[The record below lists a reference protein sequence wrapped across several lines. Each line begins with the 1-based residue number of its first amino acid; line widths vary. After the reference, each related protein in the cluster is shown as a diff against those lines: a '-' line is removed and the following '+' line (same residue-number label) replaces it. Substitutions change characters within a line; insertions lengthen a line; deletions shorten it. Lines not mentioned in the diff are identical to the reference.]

1 MRTLKQL
8 AGWACLSVMACAPLA
23 QGSTILIGDHIYLDS
38 YAINGVLGND
48 PHQFSPNSLQL
59 VHESLA
65 TSGIETNA
73 VITVVPVETASGLA
87 LMMLI
92 DSPLSGE
99 LDDGSA
105 SLSMMT
111 TAPETATWYVNDVN
125 QDITGH
131 IDGTTGLQTSYGLF
145 TWNPYGNGDGFAWA
159 NLNAGDQLTTLFTA
173 INGQDPTFPGLN
185 MHDNIQFVTW
195 ANNSWEV
202 AETTQLNSG
211 GTYAFTTLVL
221 PGPGALCLLG
231 IAGLCGRRRRRTG

>member
-1 MRTLKQL
+1 MRTLKQI
-8 AGWACLSVMACAPLA
+8 AGWTCLLVMASAPLA

-38 YAINGVLGND
+38 FAINGVLDNE
-48 PHQFSPNSLQL
+48 PHQFTPSNLHL

-73 VITVVPVETASGLA
+73 VITVVPVETEAGLA

-92 DSPLSGE
+92 DSPVSGE
-99 LDDGSA
+99 LDFGSA

-111 TAPETATWYVNDVN
+111 TAPEAATWFVNDVN

-131 IDGTTGLQTSYGLF
+131 IDGSTGLQTSYGLF
-145 TWNPYGNGDGFAWA
+145 TWNPHGNGDGFAWA

-185 MHDNIQFVTW
+185 MYDNIQFVTW
-195 ANNSWEV
+195 GNNDWEI
-202 AETTQLNSG
+202 AETVELNSG
-211 GTYAFTTLVL
+211 GTYSFTALVL

-231 IAGLCGRRRRRTG
+231 IAGLHGRRRRRNS